1 MSDKQSQ
8 LINRELKIDSE
19 TKKKDFSELD
29 KFLKTI
35 SKKFDKQPLSLEN
48 LDKAYLDIVEKNKTE
63 NKDKQKYFLFHFY

>member
-1 MSDKQSQ
+1 MADKQSPM
-8 LINRELKIDSE
+8 IRRELKIDNE
-19 TKKKDFSELD
+19 TSKKDFTELD

-63 NKDKQKYFLFHFY
+63 NKEKNM

>member
-8 LINRELKIDSE
+8 LIKRELKIDNE
-19 TKKKDFSELD
+19 TTRKDFSELD

-63 NKDKQKYFLFHFY
+63 NKDKQK

>member
-8 LINRELKIDSE
+8 LIKRELKIDNE
-19 TKKKDFSELD
+19 TTKKDFSELD

-63 NKDKQKYFLFHFY
+63 NKDKQK

>member
-8 LINRELKIDSE
+8 QIKRELKIDNE
-19 TKKKDFSELD
+19 TTKKDFSELD

-48 LDKAYLDIVEKNKTE
+48 LDKAYLDIVEKNKTD
-63 NKDKQKYFLFHFY
+63 NKDQFK

>member
-8 LINRELKIDSE
+8 LIKRELKIDNE
-19 TKKKDFSELD
+19 NTKKDFSELD

-63 NKDKQKYFLFHFY
+63 NKDKQK

>member
-1 MSDKQSQ
+1 MADKSSPM
-8 LINRELKIDSE
+8 IRRELKIDNE
-19 TKKKDFSELD
+19 TSKKDFIELD

-63 NKDKQKYFLFHFY
+63 NKEKNK